1 MVEVIHQKKKKPSF
15 TQCVCVLFPQY
26 QEALHNVGRTFLFSV
41 RAVCNCWWVT
51 VVKISRVLKLW
62 IPGGKPAVAA
72 VKCLLRQFQCMRA
85 QRAAAL
91 KVGTLCCDYGEQS
104 ACVSSDELF
113 GTVIRF
119 PEAPSEDVLKCS
131 LVPYI
136 YVCSKKK
143 KTRRQRRTVTK
154 ISTDVYNVL
163 TSPSSL

>member
-1 MVEVIHQKKKKPSF
+1 M
-15 TQCVCVLFPQY
+15 
-26 QEALHNVGRTFLFSV
+26 
-41 RAVCNCWWVT
+41 
-51 VVKISRVLKLW
+51 VKISRVLKLW

-85 QRAAAL
+85 QRVAAL

-143 KTRRQRRTVTK
+143 TRRQRRTVTK